1 MDLFTLVAKIG
12 LDSKEYEQGIR
23 KAKNDAQ
30 AAAQSIGRSSE
41 SVKNAAKEAGEG
53 IKNATKGTES
63 TTKTTTERNKTLWER
78 MFSAVESN
86 GISKMESLSAWTLA
100 KAKLLAD

>member
-30 AAAQSIGRSSE
+30 TAAQSIGRSSE

-63 TTKTTTERNKTLWER
+63 ATKTTTERNKTLWER
-78 MFSAVESN
+78 MVSADESTVPTN
-86 GISKMESLSAWTLA
+86 IASQSSWTLA
-100 KAKLLAD
+100 K